1 MRWRHRGRTT
11 RHIAGCRRWHRYTE
25 HCSQLHQR
33 QRRTDRWYRERASD
47 GCLDPDPD
55 TPLEGGL
62 GIETLKFG
70 ASFPSAS
77 DAHSVGIENIVLTG
91 GSNIRNL
98 TNQTEAF
105 TITGSA
111 GDDKIIRV
119 NSADVISGGLGNDS
133 LVGGQGNGTGVD
145 GVDQFR
151 LTTLSGTDI
160 PRRPHHSRT

>member
-1 MRWRHRGRTT
+1 M
-11 RHIAGCRRWHRYTE
+11 
-25 HCSQLHQR
+25 
-33 QRRTDRWYRERASD
+33 
-47 GCLDPDPD
+47 
-55 TPLEGGL
+55 EGGL

-133 LVGGQGNGTGVD
+133 LVGGHGNGTVTSVD

-151 LTTLSGTDI
+151 LTALSGTDI